1 MSCKVLVRRSG
12 VQFSAE
18 PTENI
23 LDAALRAGVG
33 MPFGCKD
40 GACGSCKARV
50 LAGELEQGWHAAP
63 ALSHEEHVAGLA
75 LLCCAQPRS
84 DLEIEVREVAGHGGV
99 PGPQEAGPRTAP
111 ARRPP

>member
-1 MSCKVLVRRSG
+1 MSFKVLVRPSG
-12 VQFSAE
+12 LQFFAE

-84 DLEIEVREVAGHGGV
+84 DLEIEVRRSE
-99 PGPQEAGPRTAP
+99 E
-111 ARRPP
+111 RRVGKEGRCRGAERE

>member
-1 MSCKVLVRRSG
+1 MSFKVLVRPSG
-12 VQFSAE
+12 IQFFAE

-75 LLCCAQPRS
+75 LLCCAQSRS
-84 DLEIEVREVAGHGGV
+84 DLEIEVREEAGYGGV
-99 PGPQEAGPRTAP
+99 PAHKMPGRDPRLERGTP
-111 ARRPP
+111 